1 MRDAALGKFKSVTFC
16 SLISEVTTLTVRN
29 HLCSYGNKSVENENV
44 DSVETTSLSVSPSDV
59 ARGAVDT
66 RDIYVTQALWACQQ
80 DPDEELKQKAWRRL
94 AGIMKD
100 QAVDEAL
107 FVGMPAP
114 TCADVNPM
122 HLIQCQNKLLSECV
136 EMTQTDCQSDLA
148 HAVHEQCPA
157 SAHHHCAGGW
167 DSFNMK
173 IARVLRN
180 LSESQRLLEKSTT
193 QLVDLVHKR
202 CADVCPVLTP
212 KDLSQT
218 PQFKQMIF
226 YMDACEVGPKCPGLL
241 SDCKSLAVTARTWTS
256 LLKQPYLQDRALLCC
271 QPAAFSQ
278 WLQQV
283 SLGVYPMRDAAWAAD
298 HCSVNTT

>member
-1 MRDAALGKFKSVTFC
+1 MRDAALGKFKSVAFC
-16 SLISEVTTLTVRN
+16 SLISEVATLTVRS
-29 HLCSYGNKSVENENV
+29 HLCSYGNKSLENENV

-59 ARGAVDT
+59 ARGAVDA

-80 DPDEELKQKAWRRL
+80 DADGELKQRASRRL
-94 AGIMKD
+94 VGIMKD
-100 QAVDEAL
+100 QTADEAL
-107 FVGMPAP
+107 FVGMAAPA
-114 TCADVNPM
+114 CADVYPM

-173 IARVLRN
+173 LARVLRN
-180 LSESQRLLEKSTT
+180 LSESQRLLGKSTT
-193 QLVDLVHKR
+193 QLEDLGHKR
-202 CADVCPVLTP
+202 CADVC
-212 KDLSQT
+212 
-218 PQFKQMIF
+218 
-226 YMDACEVGPKCPGLL
+226 YMDACEVGSKCPGLL

-278 WLQQV
+278 RLQQV

>member
-1 MRDAALGKFKSVTFC
+1 M
-16 SLISEVTTLTVRN
+16 
-29 HLCSYGNKSVENENV
+29 CSYGNKSLENENV

-59 ARGAVDT
+59 ARGAVDA

-80 DPDEELKQKAWRRL
+80 DADGELKQRASRRL
-94 AGIMKD
+94 VGIMKD
-100 QAVDEAL
+100 QTADEAL
-107 FVGMPAP
+107 FVGIAAPA
-114 TCADVNPM
+114 CADVYPM

-173 IARVLRN
+173 LARVLRN
-180 LSESQRLLEKSTT
+180 LSESQRLLGKSTT
-193 QLVDLVHKR
+193 QLEDLGHKR
-202 CADVCPVLTP
+202 CADVC
-212 KDLSQT
+212 
-218 PQFKQMIF
+218 
-226 YMDACEVGPKCPGLL
+226 YMDACEVGYKCPGLL